1 MYQEPPA
8 WLDKSRVLLSR
19 LAIKSRETSRNTAF
33 KFYPS
38 QIRRLA
44 MMREQ
49 WRKYGMI
56 RIIDLKARR
65 VGFSS
70 QTEGLFWCRGMGFTN
85 QNMKILA
92 HLQTSADELMRV
104 AGDLSRSFPGFPL
117 TDIQAK
123 RIRFRHKGGNS
134 VLSVGTAGTPSAGR
148 GGTLSALHLSE
159 AAKYLDPEIF
169 VAMISSVAKG
179 PGSMIVIES
188 TANGKEGPGEAFFTY
203 WEDAVAGKNGYIP
216 NFASWMED
224 PAFVRPAEE
233 AEDAPANDLEKE
245 LMGKPFFASREQIAW
260 MRRTMAD
267 DCRNIEAR
275 FLEDYPHCPEVAFQ
289 ISGQP
294 AFPRDELAYAEGT
307 IKPPIRRGY
316 FRRLVGTNFKFVA
329 DDNGP
334 WHIWRFPFDS
344 KGRPDGKKYYTAADA
359 ALGTENGD
367 FAAIVILCG
376 ETGELAARFAETV
389 PPEEL
394 ANQIDMASRY
404 FSLALVNIELT
415 GNLGRWALSKL
426 RDSFR
431 YPNFYMWKGRDD
443 KKRGKSKTSA
453 IGFEMNNATRRMV
466 IDACRSGLRMGIR
479 DEPGALVIND
489 RALMSQLGL
498 FTLKEWRWDVRRGH
512 DDIALAYFIACL
524 TREQYPPPHMDF
536 TPRTVDT
543 GQGNPLSQINIQ
555 QPSEADLQFL
565 GEMRR
570 VRAAAGINKLGRGV
584 GRRAMNRLMG
594 I

>member
-1 MYQEPPA
+1 MYQESAA
-8 WLDKSRVLLSR
+8 WLDRSRVLLSR
-19 LAIKSRETSRNTAF
+19 LPIKSRETHRNTAF
-33 KFYPS
+33 TFFPS
-38 QIRRLA
+38 QRRRFA

-49 WRKYGMI
+49 WQKYGLI

-70 QTEGLFWCRGMGFTN
+70 QTDGLYWARGLGFTN

-92 HLQTSADELMRV
+92 HLQTSADELFRV
-104 AGDLSRSFPGFPL
+104 AGDLSRGFPGFPL

-123 RIRFRHKGGNS
+123 RIRFKHKGGDS
-134 VLSVGTAGTPSAGR
+134 YLSIGTAGTPSAGR

-169 VAMISSVAKG
+169 VAMISSVGKG

-188 TANGKEGPGEAFFTY
+188 TANGREGPGEAFYTY
-203 WEDAVAGKNGYIP
+203 WEDAIAGKNGYIP
-216 NFASWMED
+216 NFASWLED
-224 PAFVRPAEE
+224 PAFTRPAEE
-233 AEDAPANDLEKE
+233 AEDAPADDLEKE
-245 LMGKPFFASREQIAW
+245 LMSPPFNASREQIAW
-260 MRRTMAD
+260 MRRTKAD
-267 DCRNIEAR
+267 DCRNIEAK
-275 FLEDYPHCPEVAFQ
+275 FLEDYPHCPQVAFQ

-294 AFPRDELAYAEGT
+294 AFPRDELAYAEST

-316 FRRLVGTNFKFVA
+316 FRRLGGTNFKFVA
-329 DDNGP
+329 DAQGP
-334 WHIWRFPFDS
+334 WHLWRFPFD
-344 KGRPDGKKYYTAADA
+344 KNGRGDGKKYYTAADA
-359 ALGTENGD
+359 ALGEEDGD

-376 ETGELAARFAETV
+376 ETGELAARFAEHV

-426 RDSFR
+426 RDTFR
-431 YPNFYMWKGRDD
+431 YPNMYMWKGRDD
-443 KKRGKSKTSA
+443 KKRGKSKSSS

-466 IDACRSGLRMGIR
+466 IDACRSGLRMGLR
-479 DEPGALVIND
+479 DEPGALIVND

-536 TPRTVDT
+536 TPKQTMHEE
-543 GQGNPLSQINIQ
+543 NPLNELNIHK
-555 QPSEADLQFL
+555 PTEMDLIFMN
-565 GEMRR
+565 EMRR
-570 VRAAAGINKLGRGV
+570 VRQAAGINKAGRGL
-584 GRRAMNRLMG
+584 GRRAMNRLAG